1 MLRLIVASLF
11 LFQLSSLSALAQQT
25 TSNPASG
32 SVPIGNSAPGQR
44 TVISDDARNY
54 CQQLGAGSSKGAA
67 LASVCQFSM
76 SIRSTLPDYLCTQTM
91 VPIEA
96 PHYQVGAPQL
106 KITAEVGLQGG
117 RESYS
122 DIRVNGKPANLDF
135 ARLPFGSIG
144 EFGSLLRA
152 IFHPENAAQ
161 FSFVKQV
168 RLHSK
173 AALLF
178 EFTVHQ
184 ESNKSLWFLHSAGHT
199 YYPGYHGNIWLEETS
214 FHILRLEMKA
224 VEMEQAKIP
233 FSQFKVVTDYGDTP
247 LGDGTSFVLPVE
259 SSTYGCNQ
267 AMVCMGSSVTFS
279 HCRKFA
285 AKSRILP
292 TP

>member
-1 MLRLIVASLF
+1 MLRLIVASLL
-11 LFQLSSLSALAQQT
+11 LFQLSSVSALAQLP
-25 TSNPASG
+25 TSNLPSAS
-32 SVPIGNSAPGQR
+32 SPSEKSAPGQR
-44 TVISDDARNY
+44 TVIAEVAHDY
-54 CQQLGAGSSKGAA
+54 CQQLAVGLNHGAA
-67 LASVCQFSM
+67 LASVCEFSM
-76 SIRSTLPDYLCTQTM
+76 SIRSTLPDYICTQTM

-117 RESYS
+117 SESYS
-122 DIRVNGKPANLDF
+122 DIRVNGKPANLDL

-152 IFHPENAAQ
+152 IFHPQNAAQ
-161 FSFVKQV
+161 FSFVKEV

-173 AALLF
+173 PALLF

-184 ESNKSLWFLHSAGHT
+184 DSNKSLWFLHSAGRT
-199 YYPGYHGNIWLEETS
+199 YYPGYRGNIWLEETS

-233 FSQFKVVTDYGDTP
+233 FSQFKLVSDYAETP

-259 SSTYGCNQ
+259 SSTYGCNK

-279 HCRKFA
+279 NCHKFA